1 VPDVERKRGGEELS
15 PEELQGHESR
25 VPDDADLDSRGERR
39 GGWLRRAL
47 RCVTANVSST
57 TIDRLSVRPL
67 ARRRRTASDSRI
79 PVLVLADFGVEKK
92 FSLEGL
98 DAKAVEKEVTGVL
111 KQSA

>member
-1 VPDVERKRGGEELS
+1 VAS
-15 PEELQGHESR
+15 SR
-25 VPDDADLDSRGERR
+25 VTVRHRERLVDVVNPPPIADP
-39 GGWLRRAL
+39 RARIL
-47 RCVTANVSST
+47 VRFPPP